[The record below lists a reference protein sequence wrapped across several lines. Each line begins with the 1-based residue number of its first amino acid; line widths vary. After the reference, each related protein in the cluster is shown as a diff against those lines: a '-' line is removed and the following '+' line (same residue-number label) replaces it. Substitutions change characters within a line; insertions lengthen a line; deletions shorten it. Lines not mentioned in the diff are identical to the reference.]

1 MIKKA
6 ATFIVFTMV
15 INVARS
21 DEMEDRISVM
31 LTEVTKGVDVV
42 RIAETPISNIMKVEL
57 SNGNFVYV
65 TRDAQFVF
73 PGQLLQHRAG
83 GLVNL
88 TERDLAAKRKVEL
101 NSVDLTQTITFKA
114 RNEEKS
120 EIYVFTDIS
129 CGYCKK
135 FHRQIDEI
143 NKAGITVH
151 YLAFPRAGSQSA
163 TGEIMSRVWCAKN
176 RQVALTSAKRG
187 REISRY
193 SGSCE
198 NQINQQHELGLV
210 LGVKG
215 TPGIYDSEGRHLG
228 GYLTSMQLSE
238 QLD

>member
-135 FHRQIDEI
+135 FHRQIDEQADRRDGVLHHVGTVPHLDG
-143 NKAGITVH
+143 KLEAAHADLVDRQFAGV
-151 YLAFPRAGSQSA
+151 A
-163 TGEIMSRVWCAKN
+163 RVL
-176 RQVALTSAKRG
+176 RV
-187 REISRY
+187 
-193 SGSCE
+193 
-198 NQINQQHELGLV
+198 
-210 LGVKG
+210 
-215 TPGIYDSEGRHLG
+215 
-228 GYLTSMQLSE
+228 M
-238 QLD
+238 